1 MKLTKPQR
9 LIDDLEKY
17 AGGSIA
23 VICGSILT
31 RGEQSVDVLKKA
43 VKTLFE
49 INDALRIR
57 ISEENGVTE
66 QVITETTKT
75 ETEVLSFGSRSEL
88 RSYAES
94 YAKVPLDYYGELCE
108 MKVVMLPGAC
118 GILAKLHHIIGDAW
132 TLSLLGK
139 QLDEILNGGTPAAF
153 SYTDYCESEEKYLR
167 SKRYGGDRD
176 FFLEHYRRC
185 PEVTFL
191 SESHSAS
198 VAAARKTVVVEKKQ
212 AKRIS
217 DYVHEK
223 DTSFFI
229 LFATV
234 TAAYISRVK
243 RNAERFF
250 IGTTVLNRSGFQ
262 KKIRRECS
270 STPYPC

>member
-31 RGEQSVDVLKKA
+31 RGAQSVDVLKKA

-108 MKVVMLPGAC
+108 MKVVMLP
-118 GILAKLHHIIGDAW
+118 
-132 TLSLLGK
+132 
-139 QLDEILNGGTPAAF
+139 
-153 SYTDYCESEEKYLR
+153 
-167 SKRYGGDRD
+167 
-176 FFLEHYRRC
+176 
-185 PEVTFL
+185 
-191 SESHSAS
+191 
-198 VAAARKTVVVEKKQ
+198 
-212 AKRIS
+212 
-217 DYVHEK
+217 
-223 DTSFFI
+223 
-229 LFATV
+229 
-234 TAAYISRVK
+234 
-243 RNAERFF
+243 
-250 IGTTVLNRSGFQ
+250 
-262 KKIRRECS
+262 
-270 STPYPC
+270 